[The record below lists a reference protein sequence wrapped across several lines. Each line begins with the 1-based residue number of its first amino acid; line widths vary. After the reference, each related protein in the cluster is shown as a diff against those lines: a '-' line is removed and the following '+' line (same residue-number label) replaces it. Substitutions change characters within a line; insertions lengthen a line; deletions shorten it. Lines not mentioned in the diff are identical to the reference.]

1 MSVLGIFQH
10 IWVPQFPAMHPRLH
24 LVLRLKGK
32 RTEVGEHQVQ
42 IKLMDDAD
50 TELLGGSG
58 TVNFAEP
65 PAGVTEIEAA
75 AVLVLL
81 LAAALALGFDLGG
94 YPLFDPDEG
103 RNAEVAREMAET
115 NDYVLPHLD
124 GLPYVDKPI
133 VYFAAA
139 AVAIEALGPTETAA
153 RLPAY
158 LFTLATLIV
167 VAWFGSRRWGPDAG
181 WLAALALATMPLV
194 LAYARTTIMD
204 SALAFCTTLAILAL
218 WDNRPVLAW
227 AAIGLGSITKGPVAI
242 LVPLITLI
250 SYSLI
255 IRRSVRRLFA
265 LAGIALFALIAL
277 PWFLAM
283 SHRVPEFPHYV
294 FVRETFER
302 VTTKGFHR
310 TAPFWYYLPIIPV
323 AAFPWIVPALGRV
336 RNWRWAWLVRRV
348 NVQAQEA
355 VFLTCWVLGPLLFF
369 TLNQSKLP
377 QYMLPLM
384 PPFALA
390 AARILTRDATELG
403 GGIAVA
409 RKAYATI
416 AATFGVA
423 LALLTVWLPVPLSL
437 TPAER
442 AAIPPTALALGIALL
457 VSATMVWYAGRAPA
471 HPRPAL
477 AVMGYALTVIV
488 MPIVSGRLLG
498 AVSEDRSAA
507 TLARVIQNVRPR
519 AGSAQ
524 EVEVVGVSAFPTSL
538 PFYLRRPIAVA
549 TASAQE
555 LTSNFIVD
563 YQDRFR
569 ADSTSPLKP
578 ADYWRERARTCR
590 TPTVFVVRAND
601 ARRRAE
607 LDPVLPLLA
616 VEGQYAAYG
625 PCAASSAR

>member
-1 MSVLGIFQH
+1 M
-10 IWVPQFPAMHPRLH
+10 RL
-24 LVLRLKGK
+24 
-32 RTEVGEHQVQ
+32 
-42 IKLMDDAD
+42 
-50 TELLGGSG
+50 
-58 TVNFAEP
+58 P
-65 PAGVTEIEAA
+65 
-75 AVLVLL
+75 VLV

-103 RNAEVAREMAET
+103 RNAEVAREIAAT

-124 GLPYVDKPI
+124 GLPYLDKPI

-139 AVAIEALGPTETAA
+139 AASMEILGPTETAA

-158 LFTLATLIV
+158 LFTLATLAIV
-167 VAWFGSRRWGPDAG
+167 VVFVRRRWGADAA

-194 LAYARTTIMD
+194 MAYARATIMD
-204 SALAFCTTLAILAL
+204 STLSFCTTLAILAF
-218 WDNRPVLAW
+218 WDERPVLAW

-242 LVPLITLI
+242 LIPLATLI
-250 SYSLI
+250 PYALVTG
-255 IRRSVRRLFA
+255 RPVRRLFP
-265 LAGIALFALIAL
+265 LAGLGVFAVVAL
-277 PWFLAM
+277 PWFFAV
-283 SHRVPEFPHYV
+283 SHRIPEFPHYA

-302 VTTKGFHR
+302 VTTTRFHR
-310 TAPFWYYLPIIPV
+310 TAPFWYYFPIVPV
-323 AAFPWIVPALGRV
+323 AAFPWIVPALARCK
-336 RNWRWAWLVRRV
+336 NWRWAWLARRV
-348 NVQAQEA
+348 NPYAQESI
-355 VFLTCWVLGPLLFF
+355 FLTCWVLGPLLFF

-390 AARILTRDATELG
+390 AARLLTRDASELG
-403 GGIAVA
+403 GGIGVA
-409 RKAYATI
+409 RKAYAAI
-416 AATFGVA
+416 AATLGVA
-423 LALLTVWLPVPLSL
+423 LALLTVWLHPPISL

-457 VSATMVWYAGRAPA
+457 ASAMMVWYAGRPQ

-477 AVMGYALTVIV
+477 AVMGYALTVIAI
-488 MPIVSGRLLG
+488 PIVSGRLLA
-498 AVSEDRSAA
+498 AVGEDRSAA
-507 TLARVIQNVRPR
+507 TLAQVIQNVR
-519 AGSAQ
+519 AN
-524 EVEVVGVSAFPTSL
+524 EVVGVSAFPTSL

-549 TASAQE
+549 TATAQE

-563 YQDRFR
+563 YQERFR

-578 ADYWRERARTCR
+578 ADYWRERARTCP

-601 ARRRAE
+601 ARLRAE
-607 LDPVLPLLA
+607 LDRVLPLLA

>member
-1 MSVLGIFQH
+1 MRSEAAERADFSGIRYAQC
-10 IWVPQFPAMHPRLH
+10 W
-24 LVLRLKGK
+24 
-32 RTEVGEHQVQ
+32 E
-42 IKLMDDAD
+42 DAD
-50 TELLGGSG
+50 
-58 TVNFAEP
+58 V
-65 PAGVTEIEAA
+65 
-75 AVLVLL
+75 L
-81 LAAALALGFDLGG
+81 LAALEPAPGKRCVSIASAGDNTLALLSR
-94 YPLFDPDEG
+94 DPES
-103 RNAEVAREMAET
+103 V
-115 NDYVLPHLD
+115 
-124 GLPYVDKPI
+124 
-133 VYFAAA
+133 
-139 AVAIEALGPTETAA
+139 
-153 RLPAY
+153 
-158 LFTLATLIV
+158 
-167 VAWFGSRRWGPDAG
+167 
-181 WLAALALATMPLV
+181 LALDLSPAQIACLELRV
-194 LAYARTTIMD
+194 AAYRELQHGELLALIGSVESDARPRLYQTCRKHLSTD
-204 SALAFCTTLAILAL
+204 ALAF
-218 WDNRPVLAW
+218 WDERPVLAW
-227 AAIGLGSITKGPVAI
+227 AAIGLGSITKGPVAVLI
-242 LVPLITLI
+242 PLATLI
-250 SYSLI
+250 PYALLTG
-255 IRRSVRRLFA
+255 RPVRRLFP
-265 LAGIALFALIAL
+265 LAGLGVFAVVAL
-277 PWFLAM
+277 PWFLAVA
-283 SHRVPEFPHYV
+283 HRIPEFPHYV

-302 VTTKGFHR
+302 VTTTRFHR
-310 TAPFWYYLPIIPV
+310 TAPFWYYFPIVPV
-323 AAFPWIVPALGRV
+323 AAFPWIVPALARCT
-336 RNWRWAWLVRRV
+336 NWRWAWLARRV
-348 NVQAQEA
+348 NPHAQESI
-355 VFLTCWVLGPLLFF
+355 FLTCWVLGPLLFF

-471 HPRPAL
+471 HPRPAR

-498 AVSEDRSAA
+498 AVGEDRSAA

-549 TASAQE
+549 TSSAEE